1 MNKIF
6 NILMLIIILFFIF
19 NVFKYYSSSKN
30 IKNANFNR
38 INIDELLKKKV
49 IDLPVLINDTDK
61 VIFFNDQFNDEI
73 QNENPRSFWNLLK
86 SR

>member
-1 MNKIF
+1 
-6 NILMLIIILFFIF
+6 MLIIILFFIF

-38 INIDELLKKKV
+38 INIDELLKKKA

>member
-1 MNKIF
+1 
-6 NILMLIIILFFIF
+6 MLIIILFFIF